1 MKPRPNEGEVFLVP
15 LGDGRSVAGQ
25 VLAKFRRVNYFLA
38 TFDVVLEGD
47 AVFPSLQ
54 QLTTA
59 PVSLLCLSLDA
70 KLRNGDW
77 PVIGRSPVSV
87 IDSLPAFKVAVNE
100 PWNFQI
106 EDYSGTRTRPASPED
121 ERLYPFRTVVAP
133 IRLERAAQALEGLRE
148 WDREWDELLPDPETS
163 WIRAFGE

>member
-1 MKPRPNEGEVFLVP
+1 MRRPNEGEVFLVP
-15 LGDGRSVAGQ
+15 LGDGTSVAGQ
-25 VLAKFRRVNYFLA
+25 VLAKFRRVNYFFA
-38 TFDVVLEGD
+38 TFDVVLGD
-47 AVFPSLQ
+47 DAAAPGLQ
-54 QLTTA
+54 QLTSA

-77 PVIGRSPVSV
+77 PIIGKSPVLV
-87 IDSLPAFKVAVNE
+87 GDLLPAYKVAVND

-133 IRLERAAQALEGLRE
+133 IRLERAAQALKGLRE
-148 WDREWDELLPDPETS
+148 WESEWDELLPNPETS
-163 WIRAFGE
+163 WTRAFDA